1 MRRRGGNFGIAGI
14 AAAAAVAV
22 LSAAPVHA
30 AGFSIFEHGSKAM
43 GMAGA
48 FTAQAD
54 DPSLL
59 FHNAGGLAFV
69 EERQISTG
77 VTWITSTEADFEGS
91 NPFPG
96 AGYEAQQKDL
106 SEFPPHLY
114 WVQPITDTW
123 KFGLGINAPFGL
135 TTEWENPDQFR
146 GRFLSTKAALRAIDV
161 NPTLGWQ
168 ITPSFGLGI
177 GAIGRFSDVELAR
190 SIGAVNPFTQTAADV
205 GRLTLES
212 DFGSAFGFNA
222 GILHK
227 VNNSFSWGLS
237 YRSSITV
244 DYEGDARVAQVPTGN
259 AQFDAIVR
267 TQIPFGKDLPVE
279 TSIEF
284 PDQASLGL
292 AFAITPNLLVETDF
306 NWMGWSSFQEVKI
319 DFTGGTLGGSG
330 NALPDATIREEWD
343 DANSYRVGLR
353 WNASPAAQWRF
364 GYVFD
369 ETPQPEEAVSPL
381 LPDADRNG
389 FTIGYGHNPA
399 AGGLGFDVALM
410 YLPFDERTRDQS
422 FPTTTGQVPEPTFFG
437 SYNTTAYLLGVTIN
451 W

>member
-1 MRRRGGNFGIAGI
+1 MRSRGGLLGKALAM
-14 AAAAAVAV
+14 AAITAIGALA
-22 LSAAPVHA
+22 STAPIQA
-30 AGFSIFEHGSKAM
+30 AGFSIFEQGSKSM

-59 FHNAGGLAFV
+59 FHNAGGLGFV
-69 EERQISTG
+69 TERQISTG
-77 VTWITSTEADFEGS
+77 VTWITSTEAEFEGA

-96 AGYEAQQKDL
+96 EGYTAEQEQL

-114 WVQPITDTW
+114 WVQPINDTW
-123 KFGLGINAPFGL
+123 KFGLGVTAPFGL
-135 TTEWENPDQFR
+135 TTSWEDPDEFA

-168 ITPSFGLGI
+168 IGDNFGIGI
-177 GAIGRFSDVELAR
+177 GAIARFSDVELNR
-190 SIGAVNPFTQTAADV
+190 NIGAINPFTQRVADV
-205 GRLTLES
+205 GRLVLES
-212 DFGSAFGFNA
+212 EFGTAYGFNA

-227 VNNSFSWGLS
+227 WNNSFSWGLS
-237 YRSSITV
+237 YRSKV
-244 DYEGDARVAQVPTGN
+244 DMDYEGDARLTQVLTGN
-259 AQFDAIVR
+259 AQFDAAVR
-267 TQIPFGKDLPVE
+267 ALLPFERDLPVE
-279 TSIEF
+279 TNIEF

-292 AFAITPNLLVETDF
+292 AFALTQNVLLETDF
-306 NWMGWSSFQEVKI
+306 NWMGWSSFAEVPI
-319 DFTGGTLGGSG
+319 EFTGDSG
-330 NALPDATIREEWD
+330 NALPDTEIREDWD

-353 WNASPAAQWRF
+353 WTASPTREWRF

-389 FTIGYGHNPA
+389 FTIGYGKTGP
-399 AGGLGFDVALM
+399 GIGFDVALM
-410 YLPFDERTRDQS
+410 YLLFEERTRERS
-422 FPTTTGQVPEPTFFG
+422 FENEGPFFG
-437 SYNTTAYLLGVTIN
+437 TYNTQAFLLGFTLN